1 MPSKYRQSLC
11 HCLQKIACAVLIP
24 CDVQSLWKWPPTIK
38 ACNGTWSRLVC
49 SRWWPCPV
57 GCNFKVLM
65 AASPES
71 VLWECFNDKWYPD
84 FLQGSSL
91 RVTILL
97 QSYKYN
103 LYTNI
108 YVSIIYWYVY
118 IYKYAHMHCTVS
130 RAATPSPSLSSNRPL
145 GLPSGVDGNNLTKLV
160 RLSYNDWS
168 LCSASVNQIQSLC
181 LFSNKSLSG
190 SAFTLKDLSLLL
202 LQRSQFRPEIMT
214 KWPKAR
220 SHRMSYGKDH
230 QIQEVVKT

>member
-1 MPSKYRQSLC
+1 
-11 HCLQKIACAVLIP
+11 
-24 CDVQSLWKWPPTIK
+24 
-38 ACNGTWSRLVC
+38 
-49 SRWWPCPV
+49 
-57 GCNFKVLM
+57 M

-118 IYKYAHMHCTVS
+118 ICIYINMYTCIARFPEQLHRHRRWVPIALWDFLQRWT
-130 RAATPSPSLSSNRPL
+130 ATTSPSWAD
-145 GLPSGVDGNNLTKLV
+145 DGSQKWLA

-181 LFSNKSLSG
+181 LFSNKAWSG
-190 SAFTLKDLSLLL
+190 SAFTLKGLSVLL
-202 LQRSQFRPEIMT
+202 LQRSQFLSKMMT
-214 KWPKAR
+214 KGPKAR
-220 SHRMSYGKDH
+220 SHRRSYDKYY
-230 QIQEVVKT
+230 QIQEVVQKETMFREKTTMFWKNAMLSYVAKL